1 MSYIAPHSS
10 KLEMA
15 VFNWSAPAAGV
26 DATLTLAGSSWAT
39 APDITT
45 GRVTLP
51 SGHYRFCATV
61 GLTRANA
68 SYNVRFAVQSYDGA
82 TYTTI
87 GSDGQSDLFFTAQGN
102 TDLAEG
108 VLTVPHGSSVEV
120 TVRVLQYEN
129 VMPTIVDVD
138 STFVIWRTGL

>member
-10 KLEMA
+10 KLEIA
-15 VFNWSAPAAGV
+15 VFNWVSAGLNV
-26 DATLTLAGSSWAT
+26 DATLTLMGSSWAT

-51 SGHYRFCATV
+51 PGHYRFCAAV

-82 TYTTI
+82 TYTSI
-87 GSDGQSDLFFTAQGN
+87 GSDGQSDLYYTAQGN

-108 VLTVPHGSSVEV
+108 VLTVPLGSTIEV
-120 TVRVLQYEN
+120 TVRVLQIEN
-129 VMPTIVDVD
+129 VMPTIVADD
-138 STFVIWRTGL
+138 STFVIWRTSL